1 MTSVKRA
8 ISDEEKKQRI
18 EDIIFTAEKL
28 LICSEY
34 KDITMAKIAK
44 DTGIAKGTIF
54 IYFPSKEEL
63 FLRIAQRTIIDWSHT
78 FQKDMQRIVVEGRSC
93 CVEEFVDLI
102 VNSMKNAILVKLFSI
117 LDDTLEQNISLER
130 AIEFKTSLKNEMCNM
145 GKLIEIIMPCIQSGQ
160 GMLLLNHMFV
170 CLVGA
175 YKEANAS
182 SVVQQAILTPGLEVF
197 HRDFYQTIKVMSVYL
212 IYGYMEVNK
221 K

>member
-1 MTSVKRA
+1 MACVKRA
-8 ISDEEKKQRI
+8 ISEEEKKQRV

-28 LICSEY
+28 LICSDY
-34 KDITMAKIAK
+34 KDITMAQIAK
-44 DTGIAKGTIF
+44 NTGIAKGTIF

-63 FLRIAQRTIIDWSHT
+63 FLRIAQRTITEWSHT
-78 FQKDMQRIVVEGRSC
+78 FQSEMQKIASTGNSC

-102 VNSMKNAILVKLFSI
+102 VDSMKNAILVKLFSI

-130 AIEFKTSLKNEMCNM
+130 AVAFKTVLKNEMCDM
-145 GKLIEIIMPCIQSGQ
+145 GKLIEKIMPEIQSGH
-160 GMLLLNHMFV
+160 GMLILNHMFV

-175 YKEANAS
+175 YKEANTS
-182 SVVQQAILTPGLEVF
+182 PVIQQAILTPGLEIF